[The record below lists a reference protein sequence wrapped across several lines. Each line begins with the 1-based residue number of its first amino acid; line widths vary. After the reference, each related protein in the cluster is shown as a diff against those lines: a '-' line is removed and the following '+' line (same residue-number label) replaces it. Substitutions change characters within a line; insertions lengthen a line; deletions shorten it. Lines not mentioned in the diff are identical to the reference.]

1 VPDWFINQHASLFS
15 RMWEGIIGRKAEN
28 GEVTPSSNPEILD
41 AIIALSKRST
51 KVKEALKRP
60 SATMARQKVEL
71 ERATNLARKYM
82 LRYFTLTDHLAELL
96 CEVLGAGAE
105 DGRPVFYDEVR
116 GKVLGVSKSWKH
128 RGMGAM
134 KEYVEAA
141 CASDNML
148 ATNTNRDTVQSAFV
162 KLSCLE
168 EMYEIFGFAKKH
180 IGLEKS
186 TK

>member
-1 VPDWFINQHASLFS
+1 
-15 RMWEGIIGRKAEN
+15 
-28 GEVTPSSNPEILD
+28 
-41 AIIALSKRST
+41 
-51 KVKEALKRP
+51 
-60 SATMARQKVEL
+60 
-71 ERATNLARKYM
+71 
-82 LRYFTLTDHLAELL
+82 
-96 CEVLGAGAE
+96 LGAGAE
-105 DGRPVFYDEVR
+105 DGRPAFYDEVR

-128 RGMGAM
+128 REMGAM

-162 KLSCLE
+162 KLFCLE

-186 TK
+186 TKQAKWFLYDAVLFLTTAVKGHLHKPNELDTNWATMLDLWDQVGRGPGVLQEAVRPDSFADAAVQRKAKDSSRASKKARSMLDHPSYAATAEDVLPF